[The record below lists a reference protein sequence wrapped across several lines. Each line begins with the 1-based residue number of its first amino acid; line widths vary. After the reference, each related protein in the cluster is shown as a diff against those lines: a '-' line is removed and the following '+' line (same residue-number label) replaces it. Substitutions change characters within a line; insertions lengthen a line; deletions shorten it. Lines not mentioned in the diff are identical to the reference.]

1 MTIRTA
7 AVAALCWL
15 SAVAVPGA
23 AQQVDRAAGLEVS
36 RLELEQLL
44 RRLDQ
49 ASGAGDSSEATRARA
64 RDQASAVRTR
74 LAQGDFH
81 GGDRVVLRVES
92 GEPPAER
99 TVPPAERPIEQQL
112 SDTFTVAPD
121 RSIMLPAIGAVS
133 LAGVL
138 HAELEAHLTRHLSQF
153 IREPVVHARP
163 LIRIGIV
170 GAVAKPGFYG
180 VPADAVLSDAL
191 MVAGGPTPEAKLPDL
206 RIE

>member
-15 SAVAVPGA
+15 WTVAAPGA
-23 AQQVDRAAGLEVS
+23 AQQVDRSIAVPSAAQQVDRPPGLEVS
-36 RLELEQLL
+36 RRDLEQLL

-49 ASGAGDSSEATRARA
+49 ASGAADSSDAARARA
-64 RDQASAVRTR
+64 RDFAGAVRGR

-81 GGDRVVLRVES
+81 AGDRVVLRVES
-92 GEPPAER
+92 GEPPTTTRAEAPEDR
-99 TVPPAERPIEQQL
+99 LVEQQL

-121 RSIMLPAIGAVS
+121 RSITLPLVGVIS

-138 HAELEAHLTRHLSQF
+138 HAELEAHLTRQLSQF
-153 IREPVVHARP
+153 IRDPVLHARP

-170 GAVAKPGFYG
+170 
-180 VPADAVLSDAL
+180 
-191 MVAGGPTPEAKLPDL
+191 
-206 RIE
+206 